1 MSAMGHIESISNG
14 RGNRHTPI
22 CLNSLK
28 SLDIEMVYFQFP
40 NVKYVK
46 VTFPA
51 PETFFTIPAD
61 WDALDLTVH
70 HGALYHK
77 GKPTF
82 IVPHDFVS
90 TKQEIDIIDVD
101 HMDWQETHEYLG
113 E

>member
-1 MSAMGHIESISNG
+1 
-14 RGNRHTPI
+14 
-22 CLNSLK
+22 
-28 SLDIEMVYFQFP
+28 MVYFQFP

-51 PETFFTIPAD
+51 PETIFTIPAD
-61 WDALDLTVH
+61 WDSNDLAVR
-70 HGALYHK
+70 HGALYYK